1 MTVTVHIEAD
11 APAVARRA
19 AAVVLGDLAGRQEY
33 TLGVATGSSPSG
45 LYRELADA
53 VSREPNLFYKVRAV
67 ALDEYVGL
75 APEDPRSYH
84 ATVRAEV
91 VEPLRFDPA
100 LVRVPRG
107 SARPEDYDGAI
118 ARDGGVDLQIL
129 GIGSN
134 GHIAFN
140 EPGSPHDSQT
150 RVVALTEE
158 TRRDNARF
166 FDRAEQVPTHAVTQ
180 GIGTVLRARRLLL
193 IAQGAGKAAAVAA
206 ALEGPVTEDLPGS
219 ALQRHPDVTVVL
231 DPEAAARLGAH
242 RS

>member
-1 MTVTVHIEAD
+1 MTVTVHIETD
-11 APAVARRA
+11 ARAVARRA
-19 AAVVLGDLAGRQEY
+19 AGVVLDDLAGHERY
-33 TLGVATGSSPSG
+33 ALGVATGSSPSG
-45 LYRELADA
+45 LYRELAVA
-53 VSREPNLFYKVRAV
+53 VAREPGLFADVRAV

-75 APEDPRSYH
+75 SPEDPRSYR
-84 ATVRAEV
+84 ATVRKEV
-91 VEPLRFDPA
+91 VEPLGLDPER
-100 LVRVPRG
+100 VRVPSER
-107 SARPEDYDGAI
+107 SAEEYDETV
-118 ARDGGVDLQIL
+118 AREGGVDLQIL

-140 EPGSPHDSQT
+140 EPGSPHDSAT
-150 RVVALTEE
+150 RIVALTEA

-166 FDRAEQVPTHAVTQ
+166 FDSVAQVPTHAVTQ

-219 ALQRHPDVTVVL
+219 ALQRHGDVTVVL
-231 DPEAAARLGAH
+231 DREAASLLGRR

>member
-11 APAVARRA
+11 AQAVARRA
-19 AAVVLGDLAGRQEY
+19 AAVVLDDRAGRERY

-45 LYRELADA
+45 LYRELAGA
-53 VSREPNLFYKVRAV
+53 VAVEPGLFAGVRAV
-67 ALDEYVGL
+67 ALDEYVGMS
-75 APEDPRSYH
+75 PEDARSYH
-84 ATVRAEV
+84 ATVRNEV
-91 VEPLRFDPA
+91 VEPLGLDPDR
-100 LVRVPRG
+100 VRVPTAQ
-107 SARPEDYDGAI
+107 SAEEYDATI
-118 ARDGGVDLQIL
+118 ALEGGVDLQIL

-140 EPGSPHDSQT
+140 EPGSPHDSAT
-150 RVVALTEE
+150 RIVALAEA

-166 FDRAEQVPTHAVTQ
+166 FDSIEEVPTHAVTQ

-219 ALQRHPDVTVVL
+219 ALQRHGDVTVVL
-231 DPEAAARLGAH
+231 DSAAAGLLGAN